1 MTNGEKSGF
10 VLSRHVNE
18 DKKLKSIAD
27 EDIVF
32 EKISTHGTSI
42 VMTNPQYKLHAT
54 SKAIRR
60 NLIKIFPVIG
70 NDFRIHVIKDGTVEI
85 IDSVEKDIAS
95 QLSNLITL
103 GKIMR
108 IWYLH
113 FILSNRNE

>member
-1 MTNGEKSGF
+1 
-10 VLSRHVNE
+10 
-18 DKKLKSIAD
+18 
-27 EDIVF
+27 
-32 EKISTHGTSI
+32 
-42 VMTNPQYKLHAT
+42 MTNPQYKLHAT

-103 GKIMR
+103 GKDYANMVSAF
-108 IWYLH
+108 H
-113 FILSNRNE
+113 P